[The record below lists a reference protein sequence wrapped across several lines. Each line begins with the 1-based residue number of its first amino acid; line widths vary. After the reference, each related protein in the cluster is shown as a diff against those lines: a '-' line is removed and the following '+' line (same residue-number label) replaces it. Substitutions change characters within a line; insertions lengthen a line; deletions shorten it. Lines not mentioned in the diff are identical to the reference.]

1 MSKVE
6 GVSLSVSTTSL
17 SVLNGDTQ
25 HSAATFHPLES
36 PHGEPVV
43 KKEEP
48 VTPGGV
54 QTNDGQVN
62 GMNGTNG
69 LNASQEVSESIEGNV
84 EVKPGPSRRT
94 TLLSVEEVIAERWRR
109 SQFKKRT
116 AEEAEITIQTAA
128 RSALTVFVSFV
139 TRET

>member
-1 MSKVE
+1 M
-6 GVSLSVSTTSL
+6 
-17 SVLNGDTQ
+17 
-25 HSAATFHPLES
+25 
-36 PHGEPVV
+36 
-43 KKEEP
+43 
-48 VTPGGV
+48 
-54 QTNDGQVN
+54 
-62 GMNGTNG
+62 
-69 LNASQEVSESIEGNV
+69 
-84 EVKPGPSRRT
+84 KPGPSRRT